1 MDPNA
6 VIPGSTRDPSPDS
19 GSDTNRI
26 PDRGWLEVLYE
37 PRSVAV
43 VGASDDIRLP
53 GGRLLQ
59 FMLNY
64 GYPGNVYPVNPNR
77 EEVQGRRAYK
87 SLLDLPERVDC
98 AVVLVSA
105 AASIGVLEQ
114 CAELKVPTV
123 MFGNSGFAE
132 IGPEGAVLQEKVAR
146 IAREAGIRLVGPN
159 TNGIINT
166 GNGFTATFSPVLDQ
180 KGFALRD
187 GPVAIVSQSGAVG
200 AAMYYDGQ
208 RSGLPV
214 GRLYNSGNEIG
225 VTLEMVVDALLDSPR
240 FNTVLCYVEGLRRPE
255 LFIRA
260 ARKARD
266 MGKRIVVVKSGATTS
281 GAKAAAAHTASLS
294 GEDRVYD
301 GVLQELGVARARGYA
316 HLLDV
321 GRVLATYP
329 RPYGRRASILSMSG
343 GIGIM
348 LTDALEKAGMGLA
361 VFDDTVLAG
370 LEPLLPAFLGAQNPL
385 DVSGGPFHHLDR
397 LRTMLQLFDRNP
409 ESDLTIVA
417 VGSFE
422 RRQMEIAEVLAD
434 EAGKLGKPL
443 FVVWFGGG
451 DQATRY
457 LNGLNVPCFPD
468 GDRLVQA
475 IAPGLQQAPARP
487 ARAGDF
493 DPDVHAARAVVS
505 AARQAGRKVIDEVG
519 GKQVL
524 RAYGIDAVREQVV
537 DSPAAARAALEGLR
551 LPVVAKLRSDALVHK
566 ARAGGVRLGL
576 ATAES
581 VETAVDDLL
590 ALARRLQLDDA
601 DIVLQEQ
608 VPAGVELLLGA
619 KRDATFG
626 MVVTLGIG
634 GVQTEAW
641 NDVQIRLADGDL
653 DVHDM
658 LARLRHQSL
667 LDGSGGRPRVDAD
680 VIVPTVARFARM
692 VRDLADDVDAVDVNP
707 IIVHDA
713 AQAPV
718 AVDTVLFLREQK

>member
-1 MDPNA
+1 MNA
-6 VIPGSTRDPSPDS
+6 VELGTQA
-19 GSDTNRI
+19 N
-26 PDRGWLEVLYE
+26 WLDQLCE

-59 FMLNY
+59 FLLNF
-64 GYPGNVYPVNPNR
+64 GYTGNIYPVNPNR
-77 EEVQGRRAYK
+77 AEVQGRQAYK
-87 SLLDLPERVDC
+87 SLLDLPERVDI

-114 CAELKVPTV
+114 CAKLKIPAA

-132 IGPEGAVLQEKVAR
+132 IGPEGADLQEKVSR

-166 GNGFTATFSPVLDQ
+166 RNGFTATFSPVLDQ
-180 KGFALRD
+180 KGLVLHD

-225 VTLEMVVDALLDSPR
+225 VTLEMVVDALLDSPQ
-240 FNTVLCYVEGLRRPE
+240 FNTVLCYVEGLRRPG
-255 LFIRA
+255 LFVQA
-260 ARKARD
+260 AHKARRL
-266 MGKRIVVVKSGATTS
+266 GKRIVLLKSGATAL

-301 GVLQELGVARARGYA
+301 GVLQELGVPRARGYT

-321 GRVLATYP
+321 GRVLAAYP
-329 RPYGRRASILSMSG
+329 RPFGRRASILSMSG
-343 GIGIM
+343 GVGIM
-348 LTDALEKAGMGLA
+348 LTDALEKAGMRLSA
-361 VFDDTVLAG
+361 FDETVLAG

-397 LRTMLQLFDRNP
+397 LRAILQLFDRNP
-409 ESDLTIVA
+409 DSDITIVA

-434 EAGKLGKPL
+434 EAGRLEKPL

-451 DQATRY
+451 DQATRH
-457 LNGLNVPCFPD
+457 LNGLSVPCFPD
-468 GDRLVQA
+468 ADRLVQA
-475 IAPGLQQAPARP
+475 IAPGLEPGTRRP
-487 ARAGDF
+487 ASSGDF
-493 DPDVHAARAVVS
+493 EPDVATARAVLS
-505 AARQAGRKVIDEVG
+505 SARQAGRKVIDEVG

-524 RAYGIDAVREQVV
+524 RAYGIDVVREQVV
-537 DSPAAARAALEGLR
+537 ASPAAVRSTLESVR

-576 ATAES
+576 ATSEAAT
-581 VETAVDDLL
+581 VAVDDLL
-590 ALARRLQLDDA
+590 ALAHRLQLPDA
-601 DIVLQEQ
+601 DVVLQEQ
-608 VPAGVELLLGA
+608 VPGGVELLLGA

-626 MVVTLGIG
+626 MVITLGIG
-634 GVQTEAW
+634 GVLTEAW
-641 NDVQIRLADGDL
+641 DDVQIRLAHGDV

-658 LARLRHQSL
+658 LERLAHQSL
-667 LDGSGGRPRVDAD
+667 VDGTGGRPKVDPA
-680 VIVPTVARFARM
+680 VIAPTVARFARL
-692 VRDLADDVDAVDVNP
+692 VLDLADEIDAVDINP
-707 IIVHDA
+707 IIVHDGA
-713 AQAPV
+713 LAPT
-718 AVDTVLFLREQK
+718 AVDTVFFLR

>member
-1 MDPNA
+1 MDG
-6 VIPGSTRDPSPDS
+6 VTPGSAA
-19 GSDTNRI
+19 N
-26 PDRGWLEVLYE
+26 WLEQLYE

-59 FMLNY
+59 FLLNY
-64 GYPGNVYPVNPNR
+64 GYPGRVYPVNPNR
-77 EEVQGRRAYK
+77 AEVQGRQAYK
-87 SLLDLPERVDC
+87 SLLDLPERVDI
-98 AVVLVSA
+98 AIVLVSA
-105 AASIGVLEQ
+105 AASVGVLEQ
-114 CAELKVPTV
+114 CAALKIPAA

-132 IGPEGAVLQEKVAR
+132 IGPEGAQLQETVSR

-180 KGFALRD
+180 KGLLLRD

-225 VTLEMVVDALLDSPR
+225 ITLEMVVDALLDSPQ

-255 LFIRA
+255 LFVQA
-260 ARKARD
+260 AHKASRL
-266 MGKRIVVVKSGATTS
+266 GKHIVLLKSGATAA

-321 GRVLATYP
+321 GRVLAAYP
-329 RPYGRRASILSMSG
+329 RPFGRRASILSISG
-343 GIGIM
+343 GVGIM

-361 VFDDTVLAG
+361 AFDEAVLAG

-385 DVSGGPFHHLDR
+385 DVSGGPFHHLER
-397 LRTMLQLFDRNP
+397 LRTMLQLFDRSP
-409 ESDLTIVA
+409 DSDFTIVA
-417 VGSFE
+417 VGAFE

-434 EAGKLGKPL
+434 EAARLGKPL
-443 FVVWFGGG
+443 FVLWFGGG
-451 DQATRY
+451 DQATRH

-468 GDRLVQA
+468 AERLVQA
-475 IAPGLQQAPARP
+475 IVPGLQRAPRCP
-487 ARAGDF
+487 APPLDIE
-493 DPDVHAARAVVS
+493 PDAAAARAVLA

-519 GKQVL
+519 GKQML
-524 RAYGIDAVREQVV
+524 RAYGIDVVREQVV
-537 DSPAAARAALEGLR
+537 GSPADARAALELLR
-551 LPVVAKLRSDALVHK
+551 LPVVAKLRSHALVHK

-576 ATAES
+576 AS
-581 VETAVDDLL
+581 SETICAAVDDLL
-590 ALARRLQLDDA
+590 ALADRLQLPDA

-634 GVQTEAW
+634 GVLTEAW
-641 NDVQIRLADGDL
+641 GDVQIRLAAGDL

-658 LARLRHQSL
+658 LQRLAHQSL
-667 LDGSGGRPRVDAD
+667 LDGSGNRPKVDAA
-680 VIVPTVARFARM
+680 VVARTVARFARL
-692 VRDLADDVDAVDVNP
+692 VRDLADDLEAVDVNP
-707 IIVHDA
+707 MIVHDA
-713 AQAPV
+713 ARAPT
-718 AVDTVLFLREQK
+718 AVDTVFFLR

>member
-1 MDPNA
+1 MDEVEA
-6 VIPGSTRDPSPDS
+6 GMAA
-19 GSDTNRI
+19 
-26 PDRGWLEVLYE
+26 GWLEQLYE

-59 FMLNY
+59 FLLDY
-64 GYPGNVYPVNPNR
+64 GYAGNVYLVNPNR
-77 EEVQGRRAYK
+77 AEVQGRRAYK
-87 SLLDLPERVDC
+87 SLLDLPERVDI
-98 AVVLVSA
+98 AIVLVSA
-105 AASIGVLEQ
+105 AASIDVLEQ
-114 CAELKVPTV
+114 CAALKIPAA

-132 IGPEGAVLQEKVAR
+132 IGAEGAQLQERVSR
-146 IAREAGIRLVGPN
+146 IARDAGIRLVGPN

-166 GNGFTATFSPVLDQ
+166 RNGFTATFSPVLDQ
-180 KGFALRD
+180 KGLVLRD

-225 VTLEMVVDALLDSPR
+225 VTLEMVVDALLDSPQ
-240 FNTVLCYVEGLRRPE
+240 FNTVLCYVEGLRRPS
-255 LFIRA
+255 LFIQA
-260 ARKARD
+260 AHKARRL
-266 MGKRIVVVKSGATTS
+266 GKRIVLLKSGATAS

-301 GVLQELGVARARGYA
+301 GVLQELGVARARGYT
-316 HLLDV
+316 HLLDI
-321 GRVLATYP
+321 GRVLVAYP
-329 RPYGRRASILSMSG
+329 HPFGRRASILSMSG
-343 GIGIM
+343 GVGIM

-361 VFDDTVLAG
+361 AFDEAVLAG

-397 LRTMLQLFDRNP
+397 LRAMLQLFDRNP
-409 ESDLTIVA
+409 HSDITIVA

-434 EAGKLGKPL
+434 EARRLEKPL

-451 DQATRY
+451 DQATRH
-457 LNGLNVPCFPD
+457 LNALNVPCFPD
-468 GDRLVQA
+468 AERLSQA
-475 IAPGLQQAPARP
+475 IVPGLQ
-487 ARAGDF
+487 AGTRQPGRSGDVV
-493 DPDVHAARAVVS
+493 PDVAAARAVLS
-505 AARQAGRKVIDEVG
+505 CAREAGRKVIDEVG

-524 RAYGIDAVREQVV
+524 RAYGIDVVREQVV
-537 DSPAAARAALEGLR
+537 DSPAAARAALDVLR

-576 ATAES
+576 ATSES
-581 VETAVDDLL
+581 VCAAVDDLL
-590 ALARRLQLDDA
+590 ALARRLQLPDA
-601 DIVLQEQ
+601 DVVLQEQ

-626 MVVTLGIG
+626 MVITLGIG
-634 GVQTEAW
+634 GVLTEAW
-641 NDVQIRLADGDL
+641 DDVQVRLADGDL

-658 LARLRHQSL
+658 LERLVHQSL
-667 LDGSGGRPRVDAD
+667 LDGTGGRPKVDPA
-680 VIVPTVARFARM
+680 VIAPTVARFARL
-692 VRDLADDVDAVDVNP
+692 VRDLADDIDAIDVNP
-707 IIVHDA
+707 IIVHDGA
-713 AQAPV
+713 RAPT
-718 AVDTVLFLREQK
+718 AVDTVLFLR